1 MSITPPRDTL
11 DAIIKAE
18 HGDPFA
24 VLGMHPDGP
33 KGEWVVRAFLPGV
46 DKIQVLHRDTGAVV
60 ADLEQ
65 VHEDGFFAGS
75 LGSKHK
81 QRFAYRLRATQ
92 GVHTWD
98 MDDPYGFLTVLGD
111 LDVYLFGEGTHL
123 RPYEKLG
130 AHLTELGGVSGT
142 TFAVWAPNAK
152 RVAVVGDFNDW
163 DGRRHPMRLRS
174 GVGIWEIFIP
184 GVGPGA
190 KYKFEIKDANGSRLP
205 LKMDPYSF
213 ATELRPK
220 TASLVYEEN
229 DYQWGDEQWMASR
242 NQRSHRRAPISVYEV
257 HLGSWRRVANEE
269 NRFLT
274 YRELAEQLIP
284 YVKDM
289 GFTHIELL
297 PISEHP
303 FDGSWGYQPIGLYA
317 PTSRFGSP
325 ADFKYFVDCC
335 HQAEIGVLLDWV
347 PAHFPTDQHGLGQFD
362 GTALYEHA
370 DPRQGFH
377 RDWNTLIYNFGRREV
392 ANFILGNAL
401 FWLERYHIDGLRVD
415 AVASMLY
422 LDYSRKEGEWIPN
435 KYGGRENLES
445 IDLLRRMN
453 ELTYTELSGAMS
465 VAEESTAWPAVTLP
479 VYLGGLGFGFKW
491 NMGWM
496 NDSLRYI
503 GRDPVYRRYHH
514 NELTFSLV
522 YAFSEN
528 FLLPLS
534 HDEVVH
540 GKGSILAR
548 MPGDAW
554 RQFANLRAYYAF
566 MWTHPGKKL
575 LFMGCEFAQG
585 REWNHDAGL
594 EWHLLDTHFHA
605 GVQQLVRDLNRL
617 YLNLP
622 ALHERDCESEGF
634 LWIQADDSENSVFS
648 FLRLGGED
656 ATPVVVACNMTPNV
670 RSGYRIGVPTAGF
683 YTELL
688 NTDAEIYAGSNVGN
702 GGGVQTEPMPWLGQ
716 PHSLF
721 VTLPPLGTVIFQQR
735 LEEEQPSLLP

>member
-1 MSITPPRDTL
+1 T
-11 DAIIKAE
+11 E
-18 HGDPFA
+18 Q
-24 VLGMHPDGP
+24 V
-33 KGEWVVRAFLPGV
+33 
-46 DKIQVLHRDTGAVV
+46 QVLHRDTGEVV
-60 ADLEQ
+60 ADLERIHQ
-65 VHEDGFFAGS
+65 DGLFAGS
-75 LGSKHK
+75 LGSRYK
-81 QRFAYRLRATQ
+81 QRFAYRLRVTQ
-92 GVHTWD
+92 GGHTWD

-111 LDVYLFGEGTHL
+111 LDVYLMGEGTHL

-163 DGRRHPMRLRS
+163 DGRRHPMRLRG

-184 GVGPGA
+184 GAGLGA
-190 KYKFEIKDANGSRLP
+190 KYKFEIKDANGTRLP

-220 TASLVYEEN
+220 TASLVYAEN
-229 DYQWGDEQWMASR
+229 DYDWGDDEWMTSR
-242 NQRSHRRAPISVYEV
+242 NLRSHRRAPIAVYEV
-257 HLGSWRRVANEE
+257 HLGSWKRVPEQD
-269 NRFLT
+269 NRFMT
-274 YRELAEQLIP
+274 YRELADELIP
-284 YVKDM
+284 YVQDM

-325 ADFKYFVDCC
+325 ADFKYFVDRC
-335 HQAEIGVLLDWV
+335 HQAGIGVLLDWV
-347 PAHFPTDQHGLGQFD
+347 PAHFPSDQHGLGQFD

-370 DPRQGFH
+370 DPRQGYH

-392 ANFILGNAL
+392 ANFLLGNAL

-435 KYGGRENLES
+435 KYGGRENLEA

-453 ELTYTELSGAMS
+453 ELAYTEQTGAMT

-575 LFMGCEFAQG
+575 
-585 REWNHDAGL
+585 
-594 EWHLLDTHFHA
+594 
-605 GVQQLVRDLNRL
+605 
-617 YLNLP
+617 
-622 ALHERDCESEGF
+622 
-634 LWIQADDSENSVFS
+634 
-648 FLRLGGED
+648 
-656 ATPVVVACNMTPNV
+656 
-670 RSGYRIGVPTAGF
+670 
-683 YTELL
+683 
-688 NTDAEIYAGSNVGN
+688 
-702 GGGVQTEPMPWLGQ
+702 
-716 PHSLF
+716 
-721 VTLPPLGTVIFQQR
+721 
-735 LEEEQPSLLP
+735 

>member
-1 MSITPPRDTL
+1 MNIIPPQSIL

-24 VLGMHPDGP
+24 VLGMHPDGS

-46 DKIQVLHRDTGAVV
+46 DKVQVLHRDSGEVV

-65 VHEDGFFAGS
+65 VHKDGFFAGS
-75 LGSKHK
+75 LGSK

-92 GVHTWD
+92 GGHTWD
-98 MDDPYGFLTVLGD
+98 MDDPYSFLTVLGD
-111 LDVYLFGEGTHL
+111 LDVYLMGEGTHL

-130 AHLTELGGVSGT
+130 AHLAELGGVNGT

-184 GVGPGA
+184 GAGPGA
-190 KYKFEIKDANGSRLP
+190 KYKFEIKDANGARLP

-213 ATELRPK
+213 ATELRPQ

-229 DYQWGDEQWMASR
+229 DYQWDDEQWMANR
-242 NQRSHRRAPISVYEV
+242 HLRSHRRAPISVYEV
-257 HLGSWRRVANEE
+257 HLGSWKRMAEQD

-325 ADFKYFVDCC
+325 ADFKYFVDRC
-335 HQAEIGVLLDWV
+335 HQAGIGVLLDWV
-347 PAHFPTDQHGLGQFD
+347 PAHFPSDQHGLGRFD

-422 LDYSRKEGEWIPN
+422 LDYSRNEGEWIPN
-435 KYGGRENLES
+435 KYGGRENLET

-465 VAEESTAWPAVTLP
+465 VAEESTSWPAVTLP

-503 GRDPVYRRYHH
+503 GRDPIYRRYHH
-514 NELTFSLV
+514 HELSFSLV
-522 YAFSEN
+522 YAFNEN
-528 FLLPLS
+528 FVLPLS

-548 MPGDAW
+548 MPGDTW

-575 LFMGCEFAQG
+575 MFMGCEFAQG

-594 EWHLLDTHFHA
+594 EWQLLDSQWHS

-617 YLNLP
+617 YLSLP

-634 LWIQADDSENSVFS
+634 LWIQADDSENSIFS

-656 ATPVVVACNMTPNV
+656 ATPVVVVCNLTPNV
-670 RSGYRIGVPTAGF
+670 RSGYRIGVPSAGF

-688 NTDAEIYAGSNVGN
+688 NTDAEIYGGSNVGN
-702 GGGVQTEPMPWLGQ
+702 GGGVHTESMPWLNQ

-721 VTLPPLGTVIFQQR
+721 ITLPPLGTVVFQQCIEDKPPT
-735 LEEEQPSLLP
+735 LST